1 MASRA
6 LALASPLLIL
16 ALLPACNG
24 EEKTTANVTATMAT
38 TDATTTAPATTD
50 GESETSTSTT
60 TTSTPT
66 STTTTAAETTTPT
79 APTSEGTTVDTTDGT
94 TTTTTGVMP
103 GACEGD
109 APRIRI
115 STTLGDMVV
124 QLDAVNAPITTAN
137 FVHYVETGFYDGT
150 IFHRVIDGFVI
161 QGGGLLPD
169 LSSKPTDPPIPLEV
183 SPALTHVDGA
193 ISMARTNDPNSA
205 TSQFYICDGP
215 QDFLDGQYAAFGVL
229 VEGFERPRRHLRR
242 PDRQRERLRQ
252 RPGHQRHRQ
261 LSHLRVSPLPA

>member
-6 LALASPLLIL
+6 LALASPLLLL

-24 EEKTTANVTATMAT
+24 EEKTTADVTATMAT

-50 GESETSTSTT
+50 GESETSTGTT
-60 TTSTPT
+60 TTTAPT
-66 STTTTAAETTTPT
+66 STTTATETTTT
-79 APTSEGTTVDTTDGT
+79 AAPTSEGTTVDPTVDPTDGT
-94 TTTTTGVMP
+94 TTSTTTGVMP
-103 GACEGD
+103 GSCEGD

-229 VEGFERPRRHLRR
+229 IEGFDVLAAISAVPTASENGYDDVPVT
-242 PDRQRERLRQ
+242 DVIVNSATCE
-252 RPGHQRHRQ
+252 
-261 LSHLRVSPLPA
+261 

>member
-6 LALASPLLIL
+6 LALASPLLLL

-24 EEKTTANVTATMAT
+24 EEKTTADVTATMAT

-50 GESETSTSTT
+50 GESETSTATT

-66 STTTTAAETTTPT
+66 STTTAAETTTT
-79 APTSEGTTVDTTDGT
+79 AAPTSEGTTAVDTTADT
-94 TTTTTGVMP
+94 TDDTTASTTTGVMP
-103 GACEGD
+103 GPCEGD

-229 VEGFERPRRHLRR
+229 IEGFDVLAAISAVPTGSENGYDDVPIT
-242 PDRQRERLRQ
+242 DVIVNSATCE
-252 RPGHQRHRQ
+252 
-261 LSHLRVSPLPA
+261 